1 MERGGVEIVIKSK
14 EVGYSHKHAQF
25 SVLAKLEINK
35 DYNKE
40 AFIKAT
46 VKQLWHC
53 SSWVSITEV
62 GNNLCM
68 DIFQKESDMKEIIAK
83 APWFFNKRLILQK
96 RSHGDTSP
104 SDVKFHNAQFWI
116 CFF

>member
-1 MERGGVEIVIKSK
+1 MEEASFMERGGVEIVIKSK

-46 VKQLWHC
+46 VK
-53 SSWVSITEV
+53 
-62 GNNLCM
+62 
-68 DIFQKESDMKEIIAK
+68 
-83 APWFFNKRLILQK
+83 
-96 RSHGDTSP
+96 
-104 SDVKFHNAQFWI
+104 
-116 CFF
+116 